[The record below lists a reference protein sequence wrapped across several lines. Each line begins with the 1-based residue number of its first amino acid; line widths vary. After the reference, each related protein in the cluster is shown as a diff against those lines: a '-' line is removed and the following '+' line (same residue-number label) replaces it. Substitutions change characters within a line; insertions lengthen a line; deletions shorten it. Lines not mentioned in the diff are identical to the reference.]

1 MDKVTN
7 ILVLISKGTVDCDY
21 KQEIKRHL
29 IFGRTAM
36 TNPDSIL
43 RSRDITLQT
52 NVNIVKAIIFP
63 VVIYR
68 FKTWNIKNL
77 SDKALML
84 LNGVVDQTLWSP
96 LDCKDIK
103 LVIPKGN
110 QHEYSL

>member
-1 MDKVTN
+1 MDKVTDF
-7 ILVLISKGTVDCDY
+7 LFFVSKVTVDGDCN
-21 KQEIKRHL
+21 QEIKRHL
-29 IFGRTAM
+29 SFGRT
-36 TNPDSIL
+36 NPESIL

-63 VVIYR
+63 VVMYR
-68 FKTWNIKNL
+68 FKTWTIKNL
-77 SDKALML
+77 RDKTLML
-84 LNGVVDQTLWSP
+84 LICVVEKTLWNP